1 MCTNLFYSKRHI
13 WVKMSKKILKC
24 KPFLSYL
31 RCVSEAVNKNT
42 DNPFSII
49 YQQSSLP
56 ESFTSL
62 SSFISEKISCDNA
75 ARGST
80 LEGGGLRRVSTSVM
94 EQSAIVIHSCNIF
107 DHSKDFLAFFTSTT
121 LLINV
126 SWSKCKYRCRNS
138 QLQLLRLIP
147 TISIKFSKHHFL
159 DSYWPPC

>member
-1 MCTNLFYSKRHI
+1 MGKN
-13 WVKMSKKILKC
+13 VQKILKC

-62 SSFISEKISCDNA
+62 SSFISEKISCNNA
-75 ARGST
+75 ALYFGV
-80 LEGGGLRRVSTSVM
+80 GGVLQRVSASVK

-107 DHSKDFLAFFTSTT
+107 DHCEDFLAFFTSTI

-126 SWSKCKYRCRNS
+126 SRSKCKYTCSVLSINV
-138 QLQLLRLIP
+138 L
-147 TISIKFSKHHFL
+147 TITEAKTNDIH
-159 DSYWPPC
+159 